1 MRHQAAGFIPRVS
14 WVSMVVR
21 GLLIHTLAGRA
32 GASGRRPRNRSGRA
46 AKVPGKTGQYL
57 RVLNAA
63 SEKGLSLET
72 CGREWLR
79 VMFRSVSRVATFLEV
94 IEVPLS
100 AWM

>member
-1 MRHQAAGFIPRVS
+1 VK
-14 WVSMVVR
+14 
-21 GLLIHTLAGRA
+21 
-32 GASGRRPRNRSGRA
+32 NRSLNARASSRA

-79 VMFRSVSRVATFLEV
+79 VMFRSVRIARQLLEQAKA
-94 IEVPLS
+94 EAGL
-100 AWM
+100 